1 MKKQDQAAKLK
12 NQSSALSLSFPPP
25 LYGFLSLLVCSHC
38 TSIPPS
44 LSPAIYTHTFFFHL
58 TVPVLITPGPKRTEV
73 SDKSVLLRWKPRSCS
88 LQLSVPLSLSECR
101 GGGGVAQRSELPY
114 YVLHIKIQNLI
125 VTSTIYLRANVRV
138 VPAALCL

>member
-12 NQSSALSLSFPPP
+12 NQSSALSLSFSPPIRLP
-25 LYGFLSLLVCSHC
+25 LSVSLLPLHLH
-38 TSIPPS
+38 PS
-44 LSPAIYTHTFFFHL
+44 LVVSCYIYTHFFFHL

-101 GGGGVAQRSELPY
+101 GGGGGVTQRSELPY
-114 YVLHIKIQNLI
+114 YVLHIKIQHLI

>member
-12 NQSSALSLSFPPP
+12 NQSSALSLSLFPP

-101 GGGGVAQRSELPY
+101 GGGGVTQRSELPY
-114 YVLHIKIQNLI
+114 YVLHIKIQHLI